1 MHNQYCFEVNNISD
15 IMASIVDD
23 VLYIVIGLIL
33 LVVAWTIYATVNT
46 DVIPAGSVSMITLAL
61 FIAAAGLTVKGAF
74 GLVRG

>member
-1 MHNQYCFEVNNISD
+1 
-15 IMASIVDD
+15 MASIVDD

-33 LVVAWTIYATVNT
+33 LIIAWTVYATVNT
-46 DVIPAGSVSMITLAL
+46 DVIPASSIAMITLSL